1 MLARRHLLGELTEVS
16 SGQTLR
22 PGSLRP
28 GPVSLVEV
36 AHTSEQTLSASPG
49 DLPTAEVSERMLGNT
64 LAPGDLL
71 FRTRGQS
78 THATLVLAVPAPA
91 LAVNP
96 LLVIRVRPEWRD
108 ALLPGYLHWV
118 LNSQGLSAAVDREA
132 RGTIIRMVGAAGLR
146 QLPIPLPPLEVQH
159 RINDLAALSR
169 REAQLDEALRDRRR
183 HFVEQVLWRCAAQDT
198 G

>member
-1 MLARRHLLGELTEVS
+1 MLSRLHPLDELAQIF

-22 PGSLRP
+22 PDALPP

-36 AHTSEQTLSASPG
+36 AHTSEPTLSVSLG
-49 DLPTAEVSERMLGNT
+49 DLPTAAISGRMLGNA
-64 LAPGDLL
+64 LAAGDLL

-78 THATLVLAVPAPA
+78 THATLVVAVPHPT

-96 LLVIRVRPEWRD
+96 LLVIRVRDAWRH
-108 ALLPGYLHWV
+108 ALLPGYLHWA
-118 LNSQGLSAAVDREA
+118 LNSEGLSAAVDREA

-146 QLPIPLPPLEVQH
+146 QLPIPVPPLEVQH
-159 RINDLAALSR
+159 RINEVASLTR

-183 HFVEQVLWRCAAQDT
+183 HFVEQVLWRSAAQGT